1 LPAARA
7 FTGMGNAGLFQRW
20 IRFNGVG
27 ALGSGLQ
34 LALVAVLVRAGGV
47 HYLWA
52 TAAGIEAA
60 VLHNFC
66 WHECWTWADRRAGR
80 GSGVARRLLRF
91 HAANAVISLAGSLML
106 TRVLTGSLGADPI
119 AANIASILACGALN
133 FGASEWLVFRR
144 AAAAAVLVL
153 TVQPMFAAAPGE
165 DAGSVDLR
173 AHTVQAWKAYEQRVD
188 MRYEGAT
195 ATAAPFFALDAFGA
209 MDWRSTATRGTVAM
223 SRIEASRPGD
233 GEPAIEDGKIHHWA
247 GAIFVP
253 GVSMERLLKQ
263 LADLAGH
270 EQQHYE
276 DVLASRLLA
285 HDNDRYRIYMKIRR
299 SKVITV
305 TYNTEHD
312 VQYRHLGSS
321 RASARSVATKIAQL
335 DDAGTPQERELKAG
349 SDSGYLWRLNAYWRY
364 EAINGGVLI
373 ECESVSLSRAIPFVL
388 RPFATGAVEGVA
400 RESLERTLV
409 GLRRYLTAQ
418 QVGQKQ

>member
-1 LPAARA
+1 MPADRA
-7 FTGMGNAGLFQRW
+7 FTDMGNAGLFQRW

-34 LALVAVLVRAGGV
+34 LALVAVLVRAAGV

-66 WHECWTWADRRAGR
+66 WHECWTWADRRTGH
-80 GSGVARRLLRF
+80 GSGVAGRLLRF

-119 AANIASILACGALN
+119 AANIVSILACGALN

-144 AAAAAVLVL
+144 AAAAAMLVL
-153 TVQPMFAAAPGE
+153 IVQPTSAASPG
-165 DAGSVDLR
+165 DDLGSVDLR
-173 AHTVQAWKAYEQRVD
+173 AHTLQAWKAYEQRVD
-188 MRYEGAT
+188 MRYEAAA

-209 MDWRSTATRGTVAM
+209 TDWRATATRGTVAM
-223 SRIEASRPGD
+223 SRIESSRPGD
-233 GEPAIEDGKIHHWA
+233 GEPTIEDGKIHHWA

-270 EQQHYE
+270 EQEHYE

-285 HDNDRYRIYMKIRR
+285 RDNDRYRIYMKIRR
-299 SKVITV
+299 SKIITV

-321 RASARSVATKIAQL
+321 RATARGVATKIAQL
-335 DDAGTPQERELKAG
+335 DAAGTPQEHELKAG

-409 GLRRYLTAQ
+409 GLRQYLTA
-418 QVGQKQ
+418 K

>member
-1 LPAARA
+1 
-7 FTGMGNAGLFQRW
+7 MGTSGLFQRW

-34 LALVAVLVRAGGV
+34 LAVVAFLVRAAGV

-66 WHECWTWADRRAGR
+66 WHERWTWAERRAGR
-80 GSGVARRLLRF
+80 GTAVARRLVRF
-91 HAANAVISLAGSLML
+91 HAANAAISLAGSLML
-106 TRVLTGSLGADPI
+106 TRVLTGSFGADPI
-119 AANIASILACGALN
+119 AANIVSILACGALN

-144 AAAAAVLVL
+144 AAAAAVIVL
-153 TVQPMFAAAPGE
+153 TVQPMFAAAP
-165 DAGSVDLR
+165 DADLGSVDLR
-173 AHTVQAWKAYEQRVD
+173 AHTLQAWNTYEQRVD
-188 MRYEGAT
+188 LRYDGAGA
-195 ATAAPFFALDAFGA
+195 ATAPFFALDAFGA
-209 MDWRSTATRGTVAM
+209 KDWRATATRGVVAM
-223 SRIEASRPGD
+223 SRIESSRPGD

-253 GVSMERLLKQ
+253 GVSVDGLLKA
-263 LADLAGH
+263 LADLAGQ
-270 EQQHYE
+270 EQRHYE

-285 HDNDRYRIYMKIRR
+285 RDNDHYRIYMKLRR
-299 SKVITV
+299 SKIITV

-312 VQYRHLGSS
+312 VKYRRLGSS
-321 RASARSVATKIAQL
+321 RATARSVATRIAQL
-335 DDAGTPQERELKAG
+335 DNAGTPQERELKVG

-364 EAINGGVLI
+364 EAVNGGVLI

-418 QVGQKQ
+418 

>member
-7 FTGMGNAGLFQRW
+7 FTGMENAGLLQRW

-27 ALGSGLQ
+27 ALGSGVQ
-34 LALVAVLVRAGGV
+34 LALVALLVRAAGV

-66 WHECWTWADRRAGR
+66 WHERWTWADRQARS
-80 GSGVARRLLRF
+80 GSGIALRLIRF

-106 TRVLTGSLGADPI
+106 TRALTGSLGADPI
-119 AANIASILACGALN
+119 AANIVSILACGALN

-153 TVQPMFAAAPGE
+153 TVQPIFAAAPGT
-165 DAGSVDLR
+165 DLGSVDLK
-173 AHTVQAWKAYEQRVD
+173 AHTLRAWNAYEQRVD
-188 MRYEGAT
+188 MRYEGAA
-195 ATAAPFFALDAFGA
+195 ATAAPFFALDAFGKK
-209 MDWRSTATRGTVAM
+209 DWRSTAARGTVAM
-223 SRIEASRPGD
+223 SRIESSRPGD

-253 GVSMERLLKQ
+253 GVSIERLLKL

-276 DVLASRLLA
+276 DVLASKLLA
-285 HDNDRYRIYMKIRR
+285 RDNDRYRIYMKLRR
-299 SKVITV
+299 SKIITV

-364 EAINGGVLI
+364 EAVNGGVMI
-373 ECESVSLSRAIPFVL
+373 ECESVSLSRAIPFML

-418 QVGQKQ
+418 

>member
-1 LPAARA
+1 
-7 FTGMGNAGLFQRW
+7 MGNTGLFQRW

-34 LALVAVLVRAGGV
+34 LAVVALLIRAAGV

-52 TAAGIEAA
+52 TAVGIEAA

-66 WHECWTWADRRAGR
+66 WHERWTWADRRSGR
-80 GSGVARRLLRF
+80 AAGVALRLLRF
-91 HAANAVISLAGSLML
+91 HAANALISLAGSLML
-106 TRVLTGSLGADPI
+106 TRLLTGSLGADPI
-119 AANIASILACGALN
+119 AANIVSILACGALN

-144 AAAAAVLVL
+144 AAAAAVIVL
-153 TVQPMFAAAPGE
+153 TVQPMFAAAP
-165 DAGSVDLR
+165 DADLGSVDLR
-173 AHTVQAWKAYEQRVD
+173 AHTLQAWTAYEQRVD
-188 MRYEGAT
+188 MRYAGAA

-209 MDWRSTATRGTVAM
+209 KDWRSTATHGAVAM
-223 SRIEASRPGD
+223 SQIESSRPGD

-253 GVSMERLLKQ
+253 GISMEHLLKA

-276 DVLASRLLA
+276 DVLASRLLSR
-285 HDNDRYRIYMKIRR
+285 DNDRYRIYMKLRR
-299 SKVITV
+299 SKIITV
-305 TYNTEHD
+305 TYNTEHE
-312 VQYRHLGSS
+312 VQYRHLGAS
-321 RASARSVATKIAQL
+321 RAAARSVATRIAQL
-335 DDAGTPQERELKAG
+335 DNAGTPQERELKVG

-364 EAINGGVLI
+364 EAVNGGVLI
-373 ECESVSLSRAIPFVL
+373 ECESVSLSRAIPLLL

-409 GLRRYLTAQ
+409 GLRRYLTAR
-418 QVGQKQ
+418 